1 MATTEVDEDVD
12 GGPLVG
18 AARTIIEVDEDIDGG
33 PPGRCCREFQQ
44 RPPPKLMRMSM
55 APPWQVLPGGLA
67 AATTEVDEDID
78 GGPPGRCLILSSI
91 VICSGFCKKMLMVT
105 IDPMGY

>member
-1 MATTEVDEDVD
+1 VLPGVPTAATTEVDEDVD
-12 GGPLVG
+12 G
-18 AARTIIEVDEDIDGG
+18 A
-33 PPGRCCREFQQ
+33 
-44 RPPPKLMRMSM
+44 
-55 APPWQVLPGGLA
+55 PWQVLPGGLA

>member
-44 RPPPKLMRMSM
+44 RPPPKLMRMLM
-55 APPWQVLPGGLA
+55 APPLA
-67 AATTEVDEDID
+67 GAT
-78 GGPPGRCLILSSI
+78 GR
-91 VICSGFCKKMLMVT
+91 SGS
-105 IDPMGY
+105 GHHRS